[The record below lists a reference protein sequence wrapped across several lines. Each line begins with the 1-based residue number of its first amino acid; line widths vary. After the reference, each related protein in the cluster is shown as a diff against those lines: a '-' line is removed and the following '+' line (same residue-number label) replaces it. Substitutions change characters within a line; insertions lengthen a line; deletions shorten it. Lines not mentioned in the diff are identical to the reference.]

1 MRNSKRG
8 YIYQFPRW
16 PTHYKHLY
24 PWSRQTKSHF
34 PIRFQDSV
42 SIFTSTRAYT
52 TWKFLPAAI
61 SCGKTRR
68 PWARQCRLCRFS
80 QLHGSRSTDVSHC
93 HHWSAQCRS
102 SLTNLHTHT
111 TWVHYYNSLFAFTF
125 FHALFKSYSTTDR
138 HEWTSGTCSKCHT
151 VVSAVNIFLGNVLYP
166 YADYSWWWKLHHRL
180 STQP

>member
-1 MRNSKRG
+1 M
-8 YIYQFPRW
+8 IQ
-16 PTHYKHLY
+16 TE
-24 PWSRQTKSHF
+24 TKSHF

-80 QLHGSRSTDVSHC
+80 QLHASRGTDVSHC

-125 FHALFKSYSTTDR
+125 YVCLARTCVAHFSNHTQPQIGANGRAGHAQ
-138 HEWTSGTCSKCHT
+138 
-151 VVSAVNIFLGNVLYP
+151 NVILW
-166 YADYSWWWKLHHRL
+166 SRL
-180 STQP
+180 STFFLGMCCTRTQITLLVMKIASSSIDPTLRQ